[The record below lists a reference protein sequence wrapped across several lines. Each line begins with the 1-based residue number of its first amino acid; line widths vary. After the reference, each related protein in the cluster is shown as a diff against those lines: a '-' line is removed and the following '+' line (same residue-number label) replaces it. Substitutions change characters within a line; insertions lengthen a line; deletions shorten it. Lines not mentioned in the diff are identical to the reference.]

1 MTDGKNLITESRAF
15 VNSKGS
21 LAPVINVLE
30 FGARKYSE
38 DNWRKVANAET
49 RYFDAD
55 HRHLNAWWDGQTL
68 DPETGESHLAH
79 AVSCLLFILALE
91 QEKSLSRPI
100 CSTCGFAPC
109 ECKQTLANTD
119 TYRPLRNSYS
129 VEWGVD
135 MTNPI
140 NILALKNAQNIFGRM
155 TQMALAKP
163 AYAVAFPRIF
173 YVRHRPNL
181 PTRF

>member
-1 MTDGKNLITESRAF
+1 MTEGQKFDNGKPRFSLIP
-15 VNSKGS
+15 KGS

-49 RYFDAD
+49 RYFDAA
-55 HRHLNAWWDGQTL
+55 HRHLNAWWDGQTA

-129 VEWGVD
+129 VEWG
-135 MTNPI
+135 
-140 NILALKNAQNIFGRM
+140 R
-155 TQMALAKP
+155 
-163 AYAVAFPRIF
+163 
-173 YVRHRPNL
+173 
-181 PTRF
+181 